1 MAGETD
7 QTQGQTSQ
15 TSGQVTSVPT
25 NVPTTKPWN
34 TYVVL
39 VALVLVSV
47 GVVWVLVAYQDIFKT
62 PTDVTTVLTS
72 WFTVVG
78 TLCGAFFGIKAASD
92 VSAQAQSTIQTASGQ
107 AQYTIQSANSVSQ
120 QAMGKLTPEQSS
132 GIQSPPL
139 QGPQPQ

>member
-78 TLCGAFFGIKAASD
+78 TLCGACFGIKAASD
-92 VSAQAQSTIQTASGQ
+92 VSAQAQS
-107 AQYTIQSANSVSQ
+107 TIQSANSVSQ